1 MMRTQLLIISTLP
14 SPSCSLMAP
23 AMSGLPDHP
32 SIMVY
37 LMAQC
42 CLQMRGLT
50 PRVFESLFQRIA
62 ELDKEAV
69 QASCCGIWPLP
80 ISCVSEDLS

>member
-1 MMRTQLLIISTLP
+1 
-14 SPSCSLMAP
+14 
-23 AMSGLPDHP
+23 
-32 SIMVY
+32 MVY

-42 CLQMRGLT
+42 CVQMRGLT

-69 QASCCGIWPLP
+69 QTPCCSICPLL
-80 ISCVSEDLS
+80 ISCLSQKT